1 MSNFFAAL
9 IALSMTLRVQRGS
22 RSAEALSRKLQSH
35 TEIEQVPVLDFKLR
49 KGAKKNT
56 HVQSA
61 HVVHVLRKAL
71 IISA

>member
-35 TEIEQVPVLDFKLR
+35 TR
-49 KGAKKNT
+49 NRAGARARL
-56 HVQSA
+56 QA
-61 HVVHVLRKAL
+61 
-71 IISA
+71 